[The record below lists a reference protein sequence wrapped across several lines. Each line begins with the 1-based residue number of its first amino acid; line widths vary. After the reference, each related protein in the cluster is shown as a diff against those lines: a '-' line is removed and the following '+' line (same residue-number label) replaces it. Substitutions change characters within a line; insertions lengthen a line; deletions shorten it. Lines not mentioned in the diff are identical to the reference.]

1 MNALSLKTLP
11 LGLALLGAALAQD
24 ASGAYGQAQSLA
36 DQARKAYPQN
46 SWNIERPLWK
56 QAAAAAE
63 QAVAAAP
70 NDASTLKLR
79 AQIYTDVR
87 FWRKAEL
94 GWDAY
99 LAQNAGDM
107 AAQQTAATVQYNLGY
122 AAYQRASL
130 PEASAAFAKCLT
142 LNPQN
147 GACAEWGGRAALESA
162 QFPQA
167 VALYGQAVQLNPQ
180 NKVAAYFAGV
190 AQQAATYGPAATQAF
205 SRAYQ
210 DYTAG
215 DKQKALTGYKAA
227 TASAPTFLE
236 AWRQEGNVALQLN
249 DAATAFAAYTAAA
262 ALPGAGASDRYNLS
276 LAQEGQQYGLTAV
289 NAFRSAYAKYT
300 AGDKAGAEAGFLAAT
315 QASATYAKAWS
326 WLGRARYDQ
335 KNYPGAVE
343 AYSQAVQLDPADKAS
358 AYYLGLAQKGK

>member
-1 MNALSLKTLP
+1 MKALTLSL
-11 LGLALLGAALAQD
+11 ALMGAAALAQD
-24 ASGAYGQAQSLA
+24 AGSALTQAQSLA

-70 NDASTLKLR
+70 NDATALKVR

-99 LAQNAGDM
+99 LAQNASD
-107 AAQQTAATVQYNLGY
+107 ATAKQTAATVQYNLGY

-142 LNPQN
+142 FDPTN
-147 GACAEWGGRAALESA
+147 GACAEWGGRTALESA

-167 VALYGQAVQLNPQ
+167 VALYQQAVQINPQ

-190 AQQAATYGPAATQAF
+190 AQQASTYGPAATQAF

-215 DKQKALTGYKAA
+215 DKQKALTGYKTA

-236 AWRQEGNVALQLN
+236 AWRQEGRVALELQ
-249 DAATAFAAYTAAA
+249 DAATAAQAYGAAA
-262 ALPGAGASDRYNLS
+262 ALPGANATDKYNLS
-276 LAQEGQQYGLTAV
+276 VAQEGQQYGLAAV
-289 NAFRSAYAKYT
+289 TTFRNAYSKYA

-315 QASATYAKAWS
+315 QANANYAKAWS

-335 KNYPGAVE
+335 KNYTGAAD
-343 AYSQAVQLDPADKAS
+343 AYGQAVKLDPNDKTS
-358 AYYLGLAQKGK
+358 AYYLGLAQQGK